1 MTQEQKIKPKE
12 NLITL
17 QKVSKVFKTSA
28 GNFTALEDIN
38 LNINKKEF
46 IAITGAS
53 GSGKST
59 LLNMITGIDHPSSG
73 TILFDKQNPHT
84 FDESKL
90 AQWRGKNIGIVFQF
104 FQLIPT
110 LTVLENLLLPMDFI
124 DVIPKKNR
132 NKRALEL
139 LAHVGL
145 SNHKDKLPLSL
156 SGGQQQRVA
165 IARALSNDPP
175 IIVADEP
182 TGNLD
187 SKTSEEIYSLFNV
200 LVKKGKTVLVV
211 THDQTENYHYN
222 QTIVMKDGKISQENR
237 A

>member
-1 MTQEQKIKPKE
+1 MTQQQKTSINE

-17 QKVSKVFKTSA
+17 QDVSKVFKTSA
-28 GNFTALEDIN
+28 GNFTALDDIN
-38 LNINKKEF
+38 LSIHKKEF
-46 IAITGAS
+46 VAITGAS

-84 FDESKL
+84 FDESRL

-110 LTVLENLLLPMDFI
+110 LTVMENLLLPMDFI
-124 DVIPKKNR
+124 NVIPKKIR
-132 NKRALEL
+132 TKRALDL
-139 LAHVGL
+139 LAQVGIL
-145 SNHKDKLPLSL
+145 AHKDKLPLSL

-187 SKTSEEIYSLFNV
+187 SKTSEEIYSLFHV
-200 LVKKGKTVLVV
+200 LVKKGKTILVV
-211 THDQTENYHYN
+211 THDQTKTYDYD
-222 QTIVMKDGKISQENR
+222 QTIVMKDGKISQEIR